1 MGAQSFHDELVVG
14 ALGQTRDGD
23 SANDAG
29 PGHRERKGTAV
40 GGVIGGGQTVF
51 FQEAGLAL
59 LQFQAHP
66 IGTAVEAGD
75 DFAFA
80 PDPIGVVG
88 RGPGEGAIKQGL
100 AESVNVNDH
109 RQMDRYISRVLA
121 RWELVG
127 SNQDYSRARGE
138 GLQRLDLVESELWS
152 MTQNLDDVGRKQTIM
167 QTILNVHKHR
177 MDLLGLTPKVIEHI
191 GLGNESDVAFSKVA
205 STHERMS
212 MLAARM
218 MHMIEERTKVIDH
231 VPSDRET

>member
-1 MGAQSFHDELVVG
+1 VPIKIKKKRIMRTA
-14 ALGQTRDGD
+14 ALKKGERPEVRDTMPD
-23 SANDAG
+23 RVAI
-29 PGHRERKGTAV
+29 P
-40 GGVIGGGQTVF
+40 
-51 FQEAGLAL
+51 
-59 LQFQAHP
+59 
-66 IGTAVEAGD
+66 
-75 DFAFA
+75 
-80 PDPIGVVG
+80 PDPTYDDSDPALRDEQQVARVELLMLKGI
-88 RGPGEGAIKQGL
+88 RQKRQL
-100 AESVNVNDH
+100 MLLLNVNDH

-191 GLGNESDVAFSKVA
+191 GIGTDSDVAFSKTVG
-205 STHERMS
+205 THERLS

-218 MHMIEERTKVIDH
+218 MKMIEERTKVIEH
-231 VPSDRET
+231 EPADRQA